1 MSSVSTTTQVTSLR
15 PLLNPDSVAVV
26 GASPK
31 GNRGLTV
38 LRNLRRFGG
47 SNRRVY
53 AVHPRL
59 SEVDGVPAFPSL
71 ADLPEVPE
79 FVAVT
84 VGADRVVPILEEAG
98 RLGTRAGLVIASGF
112 GEGGVGRERRRAL
125 RDVTRR
131 YGMALCGPNCYGVL
145 NAVDGFAAYS
155 GDIVEPFECGHVAL
169 VMQSG
174 ALTHSIT
181 DSAVGR
187 GLGLSHLITTGNEL
201 ATPLDAYIS
210 ALVDDARVHV
220 IGVFVEGLRDP
231 VAFAAAA
238 RRAHEAGKP
247 VVALTV
253 GRSERGRAAAMAHTG
268 AVAGSDQ
275 AMAGFLRSAGVVR
288 VHDIDELRET
298 LIAFSHPKKPPADGA
313 ALVSIS
319 GGGAGLLADLATD
332 VGVAL
337 PQPDG
342 QVADGLRDLLPEFA
356 TVSNP
361 LDVTGA
367 AVENP
372 ELLPAAAARLADT
385 TEVGVVALALN
396 VPLASRGQEW
406 LYRNQARQWAE
417 LARDSEVPMMA
428 VTLVSGAVDPEIR
441 ASLRAAGV
449 PLLVGARPA
458 LVALREWLRWH
469 RTPLRPRPSPVELDL
484 PSVFG
489 DGRVVGGSTALN
501 VLAAAGIPV
510 PDAEL
515 VRTPEEA
522 SGAFDRLGG
531 PVAVKVESPDLP
543 HKTDVGGVALGI
555 TSAAEAAAV
564 VRAMAKR
571 LSSSAPDARVDGYLL
586 QRQVRDPQVECLLGA
601 VRDPQ
606 VGLMVSVAPG
616 GVLVELGGPV
626 PSLPAPLNREDAEEL
641 IDGTALSR
649 LLAGYRGRPP
659 ADRDALVDLIV
670 RFSHL
675 VHQLDDRL
683 GAAEINPVLVGR
695 AGDGAVAV
703 DALFIQESR

>member
-337 PQPDG
+337 PQPDSG
-342 QVADGLRDLLPEFA
+342 TTPRVRSGPI
-356 TVSNP
+356 
-361 LDVTGA
+361 
-367 AVENP
+367 
-372 ELLPAAAARLADT
+372 ARLA
-385 TEVGVVALALN
+385 G
-396 VPLASRGQEW
+396 
-406 LYRNQARQWAE
+406 
-417 LARDSEVPMMA
+417 
-428 VTLVSGAVDPEIR
+428 
-441 ASLRAAGV
+441 
-449 PLLVGARPA
+449 PA
-458 LVALREWLRWH
+458 PDRSW
-469 RTPLRPRPSPVELDL
+469 P
-484 PSVFG
+484 
-489 DGRVVGGSTALN
+489 GR
-501 VLAAAGIPV
+501 
-510 PDAEL
+510 
-515 VRTPEEA
+515 
-522 SGAFDRLGG
+522 
-531 PVAVKVESPDLP
+531 SPD
-543 HKTDVGGVALGI
+543 
-555 TSAAEAAAV
+555 S
-564 VRAMAKR
+564 
-571 LSSSAPDARVDGYLL
+571 
-586 QRQVRDPQVECLLGA
+586 
-601 VRDPQ
+601 
-606 VGLMVSVAPG
+606 
-616 GVLVELGGPV
+616 
-626 PSLPAPLNREDAEEL
+626 
-641 IDGTALSR
+641 
-649 LLAGYRGRPP
+649 
-659 ADRDALVDLIV
+659 
-670 RFSHL
+670 
-675 VHQLDDRL
+675 
-683 GAAEINPVLVGR
+683 
-695 AGDGAVAV
+695 
-703 DALFIQESR
+703 